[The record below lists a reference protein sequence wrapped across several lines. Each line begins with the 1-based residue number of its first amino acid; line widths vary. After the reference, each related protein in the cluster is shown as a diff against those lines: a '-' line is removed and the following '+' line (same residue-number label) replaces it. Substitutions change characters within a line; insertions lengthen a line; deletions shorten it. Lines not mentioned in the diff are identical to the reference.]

1 MQPPQ
6 TDKIGYA
13 NVVGHICGHGENTL
27 GGKLSKNSVFGPLY
41 KLVIFVI
48 LCYTSYIVDP
58 FLTYGYWIRTLE
70 NSLLELQGF
79 VFQGFLIFRFLKKY
93 IFFPI
98 N

>member
-27 GGKLSKNSVFGPLY
+27 GGKLSINSVFGPLY

-48 LCYTSYIVDP
+48 LCDTSYIVDP
-58 FLTYGYWIRTLE
+58 FLTFGYFEFGDIPSYIST
-70 NSLLELQGF
+70 SVKF
-79 VFQGFLIFRFLKKY
+79 IF
-93 IFFPI
+93 
-98 N
+98 